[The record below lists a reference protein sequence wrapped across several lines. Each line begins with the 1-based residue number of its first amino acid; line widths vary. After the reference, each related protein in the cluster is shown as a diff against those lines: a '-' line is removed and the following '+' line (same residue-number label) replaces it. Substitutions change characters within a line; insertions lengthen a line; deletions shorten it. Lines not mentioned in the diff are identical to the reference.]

1 MAGSQRGLPR
11 DFQRMKRKLPLLVL
25 VKDVSTPPKIQGH
38 VTARRNYYTNYCL
51 AGKKCLNLWLAVHCS
66 LTDAKQQPKINSIK
80 PYAKYNIYN
89 NKSMYR
95 LSRILNATKTLSSL
109 LLFSRSWPVGGQ
121 ITGIRLSVKP
131 RGPLF
136 HPRISW
142 NNKQNFAI
150 FKSLS
155 TSSYME
161 EKAHRN
167 YSSRIL

>member
-38 VTARRNYYTNYCL
+38 VRARRNYYTNYCL
-51 AGKKCLNLWLAVHCS
+51 TGKKCLNLWLAVHCS
-66 LTDAKQQPKINSIK
+66 LTDAKQQPKIISIK

-89 NKSMYR
+89 NKSMYL
-95 LSRILNATKTLSSL
+95 LSRILNTTN
-109 LLFSRSWPVGGQ
+109 GQ

-131 RGPLF
+131 RGPSF